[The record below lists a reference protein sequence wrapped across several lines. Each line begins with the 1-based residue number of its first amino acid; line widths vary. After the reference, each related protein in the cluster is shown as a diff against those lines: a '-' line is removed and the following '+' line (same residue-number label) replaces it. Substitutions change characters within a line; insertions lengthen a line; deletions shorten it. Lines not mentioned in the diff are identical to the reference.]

1 MKPLPK
7 STRLLICAG
16 LGLMTA
22 FGLATLPKEPHS
34 QQPVDPVA
42 ARELRAEHAPL
53 LQPTPLPSAVSPRHV
68 QPVVSASP
76 ELSYPQAPVTAP
88 PQTHTPAPTAPSP
101 LAVSAPLLPRVA
113 QNISNDPPR
122 LTAPQSATPPAV
134 PATPTSSPK
143 EADLNAALKLLQSI
157 NPALHKSITEKGLDK
172 LEAAQNVATTQDD
185 EKPQPVAP
193 PQPAPDV
200 KPQPIAKPAPAP
212 APAPAE
218 VAQPAL
224 PLPPKAEPVLPGKQS
239 EERHKATVTH
249 LPGYDVG
256 DEHLVL
262 NIHDTDLREVLE
274 LLAEQGGLN
283 ILASP
288 SVEGKVSASLRDVN
302 VETALDAIL
311 KSTGFISRREGKLL
325 FVGTPE
331 EFSKL
336 RTNLDRVGVRVYRL
350 SYVTAK
356 EMQNMI
362 TPLLTPGLGKS
373 TVTSAAQTGIAV
385 DATNAGGDGFASG
398 EAVLVQDYEAV
409 LCQLDQVVREIDRK
423 PLQVAIEAVI
433 VNVALNDSNK
443 WGVDFQFL
451 RDQNAVRFG
460 TGQPRTAAL
469 NGSGNPDGAGGIT
482 GEFKF
487 TEGGLQFAF
496 LDSTLGA
503 FLTAVENMGD
513 VNVVAHPRLLCLNK
527 QRAEILIG
535 SQIGYIT
542 TTTTQTFATQSV
554 QFLDVGTQLRL
565 RPFISQDGVVRIEVH
580 PEISSGTVSAAGV
593 PSKDVTQVT
602 TNIMCPDGSTVV
614 IGGLMQ
620 ESLQTDTRQ
629 VPILGSTPVIG
640 PLFRRKNESVVRRE
654 ILVLITPRIIYDAE
668 ATEEGAIANN
678 TVHRD
683 HDVASD
689 EMTLLSRNYQARLL
703 TRRALNARDAGRT
716 THAWR
721 LAQMA
726 VHFNPNDHEAVE
738 LRDQLEVQLGGRA
751 TIRSGGP
758 PPQVAPSNVVPALP
772 PNAVDGEVLSPW
784 LLDELEGTPG
794 APRNMPPPPH
804 PRDPGFPSV
813 IRQIDPVE
821 PPNYARP

>member
-7 STRLLICAG
+7 STRLLLCAG

-22 FGLATLPKEPHS
+22 YGVATLPKEP
-34 QQPVDPVA
+34 QPQPTVAPVA
-42 ARELRAEHAPL
+42 SRELPREPVRATPPA
-53 LQPTPLPSAVSPRHV
+53 PLPSAVPQRTM
-68 QPVVSASP
+68 QPVVSASS
-76 ELSYPQAPVTAP
+76 ELSYPQAANNAA
-88 PQTHTPAPTAPSP
+88 PQTHRAAPTAPSP

-113 QNISNDPPR
+113 QNVSGDAPR
-122 LTAPQSATPPAV
+122 LTAPQSATPPV
-134 PATPTSSPK
+134 IPATPASTGK
-143 EADLNAALKLLQSI
+143 EAELNAALKLLQSI
-157 NPALHKSITEKGLDK
+157 NPTLHKSITEKGLDK
-172 LEAAQNVATTQDD
+172 LEAAQNSKQAQDD
-185 EKPQPVAP
+185 EQPQPAAP
-193 PQPAPDV
+193 PQPAPAV
-200 KPQPIAKPAPAP
+200 KPQPIAKPAPA
-212 APAPAE
+212 E
-218 VAQPAL
+218 LAQPEL
-224 PLPPKAEPVLPGKQS
+224 TLPPKAEPVLPGKAAQDKQ
-239 EERHKATVTH
+239 RPTVTH

-336 RTNLDRVGVRVYRL
+336 RTNLDHVGVRVYRL

-356 EMQNMI
+356 EIQNMI
-362 TPLLTPGLGKS
+362 TPLLTPGVGKS
-373 TVTSAAQTGIAV
+373 TVTSPAQTGIAV

-451 RDQNAVRFG
+451 RDENTVRFG

-602 TNIMCPDGSTVV
+602 TNVMCPDGSTVV

-640 PLFRRKNESVVRRE
+640 PLFRRKNESIVRRE

-668 ATEEGAIANN
+668 ATEEGATANA

-683 HDVASD
+683 YDVASD

-716 THAWR
+716 TYAWR

-738 LRDQLEVQLGGRA
+738 LRDQLEEQLGGRA

-794 APRNMPPPPH
+794 APRAMPAPPH

-821 PPNYARP
+821 PPNHARP